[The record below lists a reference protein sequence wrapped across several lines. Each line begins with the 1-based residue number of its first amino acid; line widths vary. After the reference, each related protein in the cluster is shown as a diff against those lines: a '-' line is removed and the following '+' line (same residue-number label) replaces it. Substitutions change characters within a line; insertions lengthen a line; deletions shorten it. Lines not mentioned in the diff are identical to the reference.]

1 MVYVLK
7 APTMDKVRL
16 IRNTAVSAQ
25 SVIYLKAESNY
36 SEVFFTDGSVITL
49 SKTLKKLE
57 SLLQPFGFFRPH
69 KSFLIN
75 PCHVV
80 STSVYVERPNILL
93 SNNHQIEISR
103 RKKNDVLEI
112 RRSKLI

>member
-1 MVYVLK
+1 
-7 APTMDKVRL
+7 MDKIRL
-16 IRNTAVSAQ
+16 VGKTAVPAQ

-75 PCHVV
+75 PRHVV
-80 STSVYVERPNILL
+80 STSIYVEKPSIVL
-93 SNNHQIEISR
+93 SNNHQVEISR
-103 RKKNDVLEI
+103 RRKNDFLEI
-112 RRSKLI
+112 RRNRLI

>member
-1 MVYVLK
+1 
-7 APTMDKVRL
+7 MDKIRL
-16 IRNTAVSAQ
+16 VGKTAVPAQ

-57 SLLQPFGFFRPH
+57 SLFEPFGFFRPH

-80 STSVYVERPNILL
+80 STSVYAERPNILL
-93 SNNHQIEISR
+93 SNNHQVEISR
-103 RKKNDVLEI
+103 RKKNDFLEI
-112 RRSKLI
+112 RRNRLI